1 MESNKNKR
9 AIKVGIFVFLGLVVL
24 VVGVLAIGSI
34 RKAFGRKVTAVAIF
48 GDVEGLQAGNN
59 VWFSGVKIGTVQKI
73 SFYGKSQVEVTMNIE
88 EKSQEYIRQDAKAKI
103 STDGLIGNKIVVIY
117 GGTPTVPPIE
127 DGARLAVEQT
137 EGTEQ
142 MMKTLQENNR
152 NILAITN
159 DFKAI
164 SARIRE
170 GEGTVGKLLNDETLY
185 RDLEATMARLQRT
198 ADNAQTM
205 SASLARFTSKLNQQ
219 GNFANELVT
228 DTTMMPDLRVAMDQA
243 RETLS
248 QLSETASTADAMVNN
263 LKQTSERL
271 KTDTDSPVG
280 VMLNDQQAAAD
291 LRSTLDNLNSGSQ
304 RLDGTL
310 EALQGSFLFRT
321 FIRSKAKQEEREE
334 RQAKKDQ
341 KNQKDQKETVIIK
354 KGVEADTAKT
364 PVKVELI
371 YK

>member
-1 MESNKNKR
+1 MEANKNRR
-9 AIKVGIFVFLGLVVL
+9 AVKVGLFIFLGLVVL

-48 GDVEGLQAGNN
+48 EDVEGLQAGNN

-73 SFYGKSQVEVTMNIE
+73 RFYGKSQVEVTMNIE
-88 EKSQEYIRQDAKAKI
+88 EKSQEFIRQDAKAKI
-103 STDGLIGNKIVVIY
+103 STDGLIGNKIVVLY
-117 GGTPTVPPIE
+117 GGTPSVPPIE
-127 DGARLAVEQT
+127 DGARLAVEQA

-152 NILAITN
+152 NILAITS

-170 GEGTVGKLLNDETLY
+170 GEGSVGKLLNDESLY

-205 SASLARFTSKLNQQ
+205 SASLARFTSKLNQR
-219 GNFANELVT
+219 GNFANDLVT

-243 RETLS
+243 RATIT
-248 QLSETASTADAMVNN
+248 QLNETASTADAMVNN
-263 LKQTSERL
+263 LKQTTERIQ
-271 KTDTDSPVG
+271 TDTDSPVG
-280 VMLNDQQAAAD
+280 VLLNDRQAAAD
-291 LRSTLDNLNSGSQ
+291 LRSTLDNLNSGTE

-310 EALQGSFLFRT
+310 EALQSSFLFRT
-321 FIRSKAKQEEREE
+321 FFRNKAKQQERDE
-334 RQAKKDQ
+334 RQARRE
-341 KNQKDQKETVIIK
+341 NVTIK

-364 PVKVELI
+364 PVRVELI